1 MLWIKDR
8 PCVYYDRRRPRAGRR
23 ETLRPLAESGEG
35 EKNVMEPIRT
45 PFYVGLIG
53 LVAGLL
59 MLGAWF
65 YIEQPPTPT
74 GVFLYALFYWF
85 ALLVASAGG
94 FLAFCTGAVFLVNLL
109 VEPRIKKKPGR
120 A

>member
-1 MLWIKDR
+1 
-8 PCVYYDRRRPRAGRR
+8 
-23 ETLRPLAESGEG
+23 
-35 EKNVMEPIRT
+35 MEPIRT

-53 LVAGLL
+53 LAAGLV
-59 MLGAWF
+59 MLGAWAF
-65 YIEQPPTPT
+65 VNQPATPMSM
-74 GVFLYALFYWF
+74 FLYALFFWF

-109 VEPRIKKKPGR
+109 AEPRLKKANR

>member
-1 MLWIKDR
+1 
-8 PCVYYDRRRPRAGRR
+8 
-23 ETLRPLAESGEG
+23 
-35 EKNVMEPIRT
+35 MEPIRT

-59 MLGAWF
+59 MLGAWTF
-65 YIEQPPTPT
+65 VSQPATPMAM
-74 GVFLYALFYWF
+74 FFFAMFFWL

-94 FLAFCTGAVFLVNLL
+94 FLAFCTGAVYLVNLL
-109 VEPRIKKKPGR
+109 VEPRVKKKPSR

>member
-1 MLWIKDR
+1 
-8 PCVYYDRRRPRAGRR
+8 
-23 ETLRPLAESGEG
+23 
-35 EKNVMEPIRT
+35 MEPIRA

-59 MLGAWF
+59 MLGLWAF
-65 YIEQPPTPT
+65 INQPASPN
-74 GVFLYALFYWF
+74 GLFFYALFFWF

-94 FLAFCTGAVFLVNLL
+94 FLAFCTGAVYFVNLV
-109 VEPRIKKKPGR
+109 VEPRVKKKPSR